1 MLIYLQAIE
10 SPADRDKFQ
19 ALYERYRGLMFH
31 RTMLLLGQTQDA
43 EDVVHQAFLSI
54 LEHLD
59 KISDVDCPKT
69 RAYVVIIAES
79 KAIDL
84 LRLRKRMSPD
94 TDIETIPGPEIPIPG
109 GSDLARALSRLPA
122 RYREVLL
129 LRFDMGYSTR
139 ELSRLFGMTQSAV
152 QKLIW
157 RAREA
162 LRQQLAKE
170 VEPDAEQR

>member
-1 MLIYLQAIE
+1 M
-10 SPADRDKFQ
+10 
-19 ALYERYRGLMFH
+19 
-31 RTMLLLGQTQDA
+31 
-43 EDVVHQAFLSI
+43 
-54 LEHLD
+54 
-59 KISDVDCPKT
+59 DCPKT

-84 LRLRKRMSPD
+84 LRLRKRLSPD
-94 TDIETIPGPEIPIPG
+94 IDIEMIPGPEIQIPG
-109 GSDLARALSRLPA
+109 GSDLARAMSRLPA

-139 ELSRLFGMTQSAV
+139 ELSRLFGMTQGAV

-162 LRQQLAKE
+162 LRQHLAKE